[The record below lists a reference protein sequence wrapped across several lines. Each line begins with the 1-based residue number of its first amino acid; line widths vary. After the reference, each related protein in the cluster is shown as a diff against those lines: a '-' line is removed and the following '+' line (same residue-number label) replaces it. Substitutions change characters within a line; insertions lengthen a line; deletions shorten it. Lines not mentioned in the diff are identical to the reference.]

1 MVTLVVAGVLCVTAS
16 TAAAYSAL
24 LGGIAYGCPNAIF
37 IRYALRR
44 TERYAPRAVLYGFV
58 LGEAGKLLATA
69 AIFAAAF
76 LWVPDLNIAALFGT
90 FLAMIVINTI
100 GIARMGS

>member
-1 MVTLVVAGVLCVTAS
+1 MVTLVVAGLLSVTAG
-16 TAAAYSAL
+16 AVAAYSAL

-58 LGEAGKLLATA
+58 LGEAGKLLATG

-90 FLAMIVINTI
+90 FLAMIVINTV
-100 GIARMGS
+100 GIARMVS